1 MARSGGC
8 VAAPH
13 VVKTRVVGPCFR
25 CGGDMVEREA
35 AVIIVVACSR
45 KCGAIYTKKKG
56 GDRGRTV
63 QG

>member
-1 MARSGGC
+1 M
-8 VAAPH
+8 
-13 VVKTRVVGPCFR
+13 KTRVVGPCFR